1 MRLIRSSDW
10 QPQTKKP
17 FSHLVCVSHTCMQI
31 AGTVV
36 CAAFT
41 PFFSGTCLSLYCL
54 TLWLISRAAEASW
67 KGRFLC
73 RESGASR
80 MPLFRKIGHDG
91 FRKPMW
97 TSSLLKRRPHHMLH
111 FSCVHHSFFCYHF
124 LGNLNQGEYTF
135 LSAPHHCEL
144 VSLVGNVALILLSKL
159 IKFNIL
165 IFFFYLWCRGLEH

>member
-1 MRLIRSSDW
+1 
-10 QPQTKKP
+10 
-17 FSHLVCVSHTCMQI
+17 
-31 AGTVV
+31 
-36 CAAFT
+36 
-41 PFFSGTCLSLYCL
+41 
-54 TLWLISRAAEASW
+54 
-67 KGRFLC
+67 
-73 RESGASR
+73 

-165 IFFFYLWCRGLEH
+165 IFFTYGAEDWSTKLFQHSGGQGSSVKVRFQLSSWPFSLCLLHTFNTSQGCIVCWNRARQKY